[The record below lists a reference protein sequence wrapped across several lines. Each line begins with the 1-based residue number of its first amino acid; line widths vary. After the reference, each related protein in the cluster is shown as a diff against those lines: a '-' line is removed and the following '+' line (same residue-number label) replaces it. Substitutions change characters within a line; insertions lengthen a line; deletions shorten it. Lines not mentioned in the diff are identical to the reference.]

1 VTCAWGLAR
10 VFAAAAEVART
21 TSNKRVDITL
31 FASLLKVK
39 NLSWHQVALLLS
51 LGALG
56 PFVSG
61 IVFLACLLPRRERQQ
76 TRAPAKLQPAPAT
89 SSASTMGLCVSKEAP
104 AATDTAATKYRHEG
118 DDYAL
123 FFPDPAMPC
132 NRYLAGQECRRYAS
146 GACEYAH
153 KETSL
158 VRLLRLLNGARSTL
172 DVCVFTITANE
183 IRDALLDA
191 HRRGV
196 RVRIISDDEQMWSQG
211 SDVRDLMRAGIPTK
225 TDSSECHMHHKVAI
239 IDGAKVLT
247 GSFNWTRQAVIGN
260 QENICVMHSPAIVAQ
275 YQVTR
280 ACSQDQVR
288 VAAAPPASQTRLP

>member
-1 VTCAWGLAR
+1 
-10 VFAAAAEVART
+10 
-21 TSNKRVDITL
+21 
-31 FASLLKVK
+31 
-39 NLSWHQVALLLS
+39 
-51 LGALG
+51 
-56 PFVSG
+56 
-61 IVFLACLLPRRERQQ
+61 
-76 TRAPAKLQPAPAT
+76 
-89 SSASTMGLCVSKEAP
+89 M
-104 AATDTAATKYRHEG
+104 
-118 DDYAL
+118 
-123 FFPDPAMPC
+123 
-132 NRYLAGQECRRYAS
+132 
-146 GACEYAH
+146 
-153 KETSL
+153 
-158 VRLLRLLNGARSTL
+158 RLLRLLNGARSTL